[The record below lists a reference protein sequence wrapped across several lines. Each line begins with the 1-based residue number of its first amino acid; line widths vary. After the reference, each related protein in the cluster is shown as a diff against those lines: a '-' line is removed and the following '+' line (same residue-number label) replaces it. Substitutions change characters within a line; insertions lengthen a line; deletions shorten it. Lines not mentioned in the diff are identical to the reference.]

1 MSTLKI
7 KLIRCKANQKKKKKE
22 REQQINQLL
31 NLNVA
36 LVDTQRLEG
45 SAVCQNPT
53 INQFKVDI

>member
-7 KLIRCKANQKKKKKE
+7 KLIRCKANQKKK

-31 NLNVA
+31 NLNIA

-53 INQFKVDI
+53 INQFKVVN